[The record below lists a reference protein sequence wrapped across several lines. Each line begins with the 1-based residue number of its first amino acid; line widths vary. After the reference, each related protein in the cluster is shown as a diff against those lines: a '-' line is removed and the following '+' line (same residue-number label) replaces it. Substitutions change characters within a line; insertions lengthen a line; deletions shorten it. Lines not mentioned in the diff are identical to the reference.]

1 MNADL
6 ERLVALQKLDTKIAG
21 KEALLKS
28 IPEEL
33 KQASAALEGAMARLA
48 EFDAETE
55 ADGKKRKELEREVE
69 ALKEKIA
76 KDKAK
81 LTQVKTNV
89 EYRAILKEQEG
100 YENRIRRMEDEQ
112 LELMEKADSRAPARA
127 ALEADAAEEERKFN
141 AVKAEKEAV
150 MAKERAGLDA
160 LLAERESILSK
171 ITPSILENYERV
183 SKSRDGLGVVQVRDN
198 LCQGCHQLIPP
209 QLYYQIRTSDEIH
222 RCPHC
227 SRFLYFEREETGK
240 NVT

>member
-33 KQASAALEGAMARLA
+33 KQASAALEEARARLA
-48 EFDAETE
+48 EFDAETD
-55 ADGKKRKELEREVE
+55 ADGKKRKELEREVDD
-69 ALKEKIA
+69 LKEKIA

-81 LTQVKTNV
+81 LPQVKTNV

-100 YENRIRRMEDEQ
+100 YENRIKRMEDEQ
-112 LELMEKADSRAPARA
+112 LELMEKTDSRAPARA
-127 ALEADAAEEERKFN
+127 ALEGEVAEEEKKFN
-141 AVKAEKEAV
+141 SVKAEKEAV
-150 MAKERAGLDA
+150 MARERAELDA
-160 LLAERESILSK
+160 LLAERKSILSN
-171 ITPSILENYERV
+171 ITPSVLKNYERV
-183 SKSRDGLGVVQVRDN
+183 SKSREGLGVVQVRDN

-209 QLYYQIRTSDEIH
+209 QLYYLVRTSDDIH

-227 SRFLYFEREETGK
+227 SRFIYFEREKTGK
-240 NVT
+240 GVT